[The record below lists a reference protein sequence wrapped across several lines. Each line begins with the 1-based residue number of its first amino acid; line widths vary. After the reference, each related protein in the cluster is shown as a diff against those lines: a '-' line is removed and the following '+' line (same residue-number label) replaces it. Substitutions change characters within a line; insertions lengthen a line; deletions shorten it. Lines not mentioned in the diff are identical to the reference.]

1 MYTLSLV
8 QLCGKS
14 STQCKKALKKKVWE
28 KAKKV
33 IEVHRSQK
41 GRHKTILTC
50 NDMAIYAKQFQK
62 SPKPF
67 LELVSEFSKVA
78 LKTQDQQTK
87 INCISTY

>member
-1 MYTLSLV
+1 MPKQQLKIAVFFFFSSQCFTPKIGKNAKMYTLSLV

-14 STQCKKALKKKVWE
+14 STQCKKASKKKVWE

-50 NDMAIYAKQFQK
+50 NDMAIYAK
-62 SPKPF
+62 
-67 LELVSEFSKVA
+67 
-78 LKTQDQQTK
+78 
-87 INCISTY
+87 